1 VKETGKGKPTKPK
14 AVPDKS
20 KALIV
25 SWDTCVFL
33 AWIKNEARPNN
44 EMAGIQAIAKQIE
57 ANKVTLITSALTKAE
72 IYQSRL
78 TKAQRDKY
86 QKFLRRS
93 NVYVL
98 PLDDKL
104 GDLVSEIRDHYES
117 TDFELLTPDAIHL
130 ATAIHY
136 EADHFQT
143 FDGAN
148 PSRKPREKTKKRCG
162 LLLLD
167 GTKIAGKYEMKIC
180 KPDALQMDMLA
191 QLTESLSFEPQPVK
205 QITNGG
211 QKENQ
216 SSPDTVPGS
225 ASGSPPSETGTK
237 AAEAKAGK
245 SGEAKSEASP
255 QS

>member
-1 VKETGKGKPTKPK
+1 MGLPLKPPAICLPKSSSDPFVKETGKGKPTKPK

-148 PSRKPREKTKKRCG
+148 PS
-162 LLLLD
+162 
-167 GTKIAGKYEMKIC
+167 
-180 KPDALQMDMLA
+180 
-191 QLTESLSFEPQPVK
+191 
-205 QITNGG
+205 
-211 QKENQ
+211 
-216 SSPDTVPGS
+216 
-225 ASGSPPSETGTK
+225 
-237 AAEAKAGK
+237 
-245 SGEAKSEASP
+245 
-255 QS
+255 